1 MPRRYEIPSTP
12 QNMVWGYL
20 DSSTPHIL
28 EVSSGDTVTL
38 HSFPSGG
45 KETLPDDINLV
56 PSDYLAALE
65 MLPPGP
71 GSHVITGPIYVRG
84 AAVGD
89 ALQIDILDV
98 KVRQDWGFVSILPL
112 LGTLPDEFTDYET
125 IHPRIDR
132 QRNVCIMP
140 WGSEIPLEPFFGIIA
155 TAPPPGWGRCGSPV
169 PRAFGGNMDNKE
181 LRAGTTLYLPVF
193 NEGAL
198 FFAGDGHAVQGDGD
212 PDASPSAQCTATKDN
227 TNGSR
232 LDLGERVVVQTP
244 TNINITSGVD
254 GKREL
259 CELNLKGRS
268 APKGGIADTVDNGPG
283 RKAAND
289 NNASSAR
296 TTSAHYKTTYPLKEM
311 YERGELGI
319 NEIENRRHWSDAQR
333 FKQVHADARGE
344 PTNDTAHDDW
354 RELLLEF
361 YEGFFDNLVTTNKFM
376 TAMSGA
382 WFRKKVFHP

>member
-1 MPRRYEIPSTP
+1 
-12 QNMVWGYL
+12 MVWGYL

-65 MLPPGP
+65 TLPPGP
-71 GSHVITGPIYVRG
+71 GSHFITGPVYVRG

-155 TAPPPGWGRCGSPV
+155 TAPPPSWGRCGSPV
-169 PRAFGGNMDNKE
+169 PRAFGGNMDNRE
-181 LRAGTTLYLPVF
+181 LRAGTTLYLP
-193 NEGAL
+193 GL
-198 FFAGDGHAVQGDGD
+198 Q
-212 PDASPSAQCTATKDN
+212 
-227 TNGSR
+227 
-232 LDLGERVVVQTP
+232 
-244 TNINITSGVD
+244 
-254 GKREL
+254 
-259 CELNLKGRS
+259 
-268 APKGGIADTVDNGPG
+268 
-283 RKAAND
+283 
-289 NNASSAR
+289 
-296 TTSAHYKTTYPLKEM
+296 
-311 YERGELGI
+311 
-319 NEIENRRHWSDAQR
+319 
-333 FKQVHADARGE
+333 
-344 PTNDTAHDDW
+344 
-354 RELLLEF
+354 
-361 YEGFFDNLVTTNKFM
+361 
-376 TAMSGA
+376 
-382 WFRKKVFHP
+382 

>member
-1 MPRRYEIPSTP
+1 MPIWNTWPLRGDGLGVTISRSVLHRSPLMPRRYEIPSIP

-65 MLPPGP
+65 TLPPGP
-71 GSHVITGPIYVRG
+71 GSHFITGPIYVRG

-181 LRAGTTLYLPVF
+181 LRTTLYLPVF
-193 NEGAL
+193 NEGAM
-198 FFAGDGHAVQGDGD
+198 FFAGDGHAVQGDG
-212 PDASPSAQCTATKDN
+212 
-227 TNGSR
+227 
-232 LDLGERVVVQTP
+232 
-244 TNINITSGVD
+244 
-254 GKREL
+254 
-259 CELNLKGRS
+259 
-268 APKGGIADTVDNGPG
+268 
-283 RKAAND
+283 
-289 NNASSAR
+289 
-296 TTSAHYKTTYPLKEM
+296 
-311 YERGELGI
+311 
-319 NEIENRRHWSDAQR
+319 
-333 FKQVHADARGE
+333 E
-344 PTNDTAHDDW
+344 PTLRVCDVSHRICPT
-354 RELLLEF
+354 R
-361 YEGFFDNLVTTNKFM
+361 
-376 TAMSGA
+376 
-382 WFRKKVFHP
+382 